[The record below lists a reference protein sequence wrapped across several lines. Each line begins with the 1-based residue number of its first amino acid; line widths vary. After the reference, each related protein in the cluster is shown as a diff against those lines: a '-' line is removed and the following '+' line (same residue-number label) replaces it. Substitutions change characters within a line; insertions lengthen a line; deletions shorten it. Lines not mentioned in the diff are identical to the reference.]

1 MQEMYSEQSEQH
13 PRVYTAEEA
22 GEILKRAVRL
32 QEERLTTQ
40 QLYSI
45 AEEAGIRRET
55 LEQAIW
61 EHERA
66 KIASQFQK
74 SQKPLGRWARFKRA
88 IRRLFVATMLLTVGF
103 FTGVFLVASLRSS
116 LSFPSTRLLASSNKL
131 SVLYDDSYSNGS
143 ILIEHA
149 ESTQSHV
156 LGIPAY
162 PMPRIVTIS
171 PSSAFIAIEK
181 VQPGGVYVVRSDGT
195 GLQEVIVPS
204 RLADQL
210 LNNTREEYYYGV
222 VISGWH
228 KIDGKEF
235 LVLQLETSNR
245 PDHGFEPTGVF
256 VRYDPETG
264 TFDPHTTPIGQ

>member
-1 MQEMYSEQSEQH
+1 MQEMYFEQSEQY

-74 SQKPLGRWARFKRA
+74 SQKPLGWWARFKRA
-88 IRRLFVATMLLTVGF
+88 IRRLIVATTLFTVGF
-103 FTGVFLVASLRSS
+103 FTGVFLVDSQQSGS
-116 LSFPSTRLLASSNKL
+116 PVFSPRLLASSNKL
-131 SVLYDDSYSNGS
+131 SVLYDSYRGN
-143 ILIEHA
+143 IYIQHA
-149 ESTQSHV
+149 ESWQKHV

-162 PMPRIVTIS
+162 PLPHIVTIS

-181 VQPGGVYVVRSDGT
+181 LEAGGVYVIRSDGT
-195 GLQEVIVPS
+195 GLQEVVVPS
-204 RLADQL
+204 KLADQL
-210 LNNTREEYYYGV
+210 LKNAKDQYYYAK
-222 VISGWH
+222 IFGWQ
-228 KIDGKEF
+228 KINGKEF
-235 LVLQLETSNR
+235 LVLQLEASDYPNR
-245 PDHGFEPTGVF
+245 EFEPTGVF

-264 TFDPHTTPIGQ
+264 TFAPHSPPVTNR